1 MRLFSYLH
9 VCHDAAACKSTL
21 HSVLQVI
28 FIVSPLNIYLFFFV
42 ILVCL
47 QSLRT
52 LVQKS
57 GEHINQ

>member
-28 FIVSPLNIYLFFFV
+28 FVVSPLDIYLFFFV
-42 ILVCL
+42 ILACL
-47 QSLRT
+47 QSFHT